1 MKLKFFPLLILLFAA
16 HSASAQVLRPMAP
29 RYSNPSVRGNIIY
42 VANNSITSSG
52 EITTEAPPGGT
63 ATNNGNIA
71 ANIDID
77 GVPPTTYVAFGANWK
92 YLANNT
98 RPANWQTTG
107 FADGAWPNGNGQFGY
122 GDGDEATCVPSGGG
136 GTVCLPTGNK
146 YITTYFR
153 KQVTIA
159 NPSLHSGFTL
169 NVRRDDGIAVY
180 VNGVE
185 IYRNNLPGGALAH
198 GTLATNATDNGNTI
212 QSVTLPSSTFAVGN
226 NTIAVEVHQ
235 TNATSSDLS
244 FDMELLGNPI
254 TTVTMIPNGANW
266 KYLANNTRPAGWE
279 TVAYDDVLPLPW
291 PNGNAEFGYGDGGE
305 VTCVPSGGGGTLCT
319 PTGNKY
325 ITTYFRKVVNIAN
338 PASYPNFIINLI
350 RDDGGV
356 VYVNGVEVVRS
367 NMPAGAI
374 GHGTFSASVV
384 SGADESAPYSYTI
397 PSSYFVNGNNTIAV
411 EIHQSDLT
419 SSDISFNMELLATT
433 DSTFNSSSA
442 NLSLTSCAKVL
453 FAGLYWGATQGT
465 DGTNTAWITG
475 ETNID
480 IMLPGGSVYQ
490 TITSLQTDYHN
501 NTLVPG
507 LPHTGYRCFA
517 DITSLI
523 NVTNPNGVY
532 TVANL
537 AGPAGI
543 INGAGGWTIVI
554 AYADPATIVRNLTV
568 FDGSVIMNGGDPALH
583 IPITGFLT
591 PPSGAVSCELGAV
604 VFDGDRVSVDE
615 FSFKQNSNP
624 LAGTYTNM
632 TPNATANLND
642 MWNSTISYKGAV
654 VATRNPAHQN
664 TLGYDADII
673 DVPNAGNV
681 VLGNSQS
688 SASIRFSSPSEN
700 YMLQVATT
708 AISQYTPSFALE
720 KGSTDVNGGGLVG
733 GDIIRYR
740 VNYTNVGN
748 DASTNTIITDNIP
761 AATSFVPGSIN
772 INGVAKTDAPGDD
785 QAEYDYVN
793 RRVMLRIGTGSN
805 AANGGS
811 IASLAPAGYIEFDVY
826 AASSCTVLSCGTP
839 TDNTARIDYNG
850 QTSGISL
857 YDSSGYNLA
866 GCLTQGPISN
876 VITGSCYV
884 PVDTTLINICPS
896 TSIMLPVAA
905 YAGYTFYSAMPF
917 IPANIYNESVP
928 VPVSVPRVFYAW
940 FNSGPGCIDT
950 IRINILH
957 QNCPDLDEDDDGL
970 PDYLE
975 LNDPLAL
982 QDHDIDGIP
991 NWNDVD
997 YPGWVDN
1004 NTDGLNDNFDP
1015 GADAD
1020 NDGQVN
1026 FMEAGWPGFVDSNG
1040 DGMND
1045 TMDKDL
1051 DGIPNFL
1058 DRDSDNDGIPDVV
1071 ESNGVDAN
1079 GDGRIDN
1086 FTDPDSDGL
1095 SQNIDASSGVTGSGN
1110 GLGAIDTDAD
1120 GIPNYIDTDSD
1131 NDGIPDVVEVY
1142 GTDAN
1147 NDGRIDAYTDND
1159 LDGYAD
1165 NVDGD
1170 AGNDG
1175 TAENVT
1181 NTLLRT
1187 GTDTDA
1193 DGRAD
1198 SYPYKNMDADSKTNP
1213 YDLDSDGDGINDVKE
1228 AGFTDDPSAQDGRV
1242 DGAVNSN
1249 GWNTGIA
1256 AMPSLVL
1263 PNTDATGRVNVYDI
1277 DTDDDGIPDNVEGQ
1291 PTAGYLLPSG
1301 ADTDLDGIDNSY
1313 DNFNGFGGDG
1323 IHFYD
1328 RDGDTVPDYI
1338 DTDTDNDGVSDIIE
1352 GNDLNFNGLQDDNIT
1367 LAGADTDDDGLDDT
1381 FDSDNTSTAGT
1392 SQYMGNGGTTSGD
1405 PSPGSITTVQHT
1417 ASGAG
1422 CGTERDWRCLGY
1434 VLSCEII
1441 TFKGLLQN
1449 QSVKLD
1455 WTALCKQE
1463 VNYFIVQ
1470 RSTDRASFND
1480 VGVIAGRPILNEI
1493 DFYHGTDDI
1502 SNVSS
1507 DIIYYRLKTIMQNGK
1522 TIVSNI
1528 ISVRRAAKKGI
1539 TVQIFPNP
1547 VRDQLQVSVNT
1558 PASVIA
1564 SILIVDG
1571 NGKTIKKFTEKLLPG
1586 SNTFLYKEAN
1596 HLPNG
1601 VYYLRLNLHNQIIT
1615 QKFNIL
1621 K

>member
-1 MKLKFFPLLILLFAA
+1 
-16 HSASAQVLRPMAP
+16 MAP

-42 VANNSITSSG
+42 IANNSITSSG

-77 GVPPTTYVAFGANWK
+77 GVPPTTYIAFNANWK

-98 RPANWQTTG
+98 RPANWQTVG
-107 FADGAWPNGNGQFGY
+107 YNDVAPLLWPNGNGQLGY

-136 GTVCLPTGNK
+136 GTVCLPTGTK

-153 KQVTIA
+153 KQITIA

-169 NVRRDDGIAVY
+169 NIRRDDGIAVY
-180 VNGVE
+180 VNDVE
-185 IYRNNLPGGALAH
+185 VYRNNLPGGALVH

-244 FDMELLGNPI
+244 FDMELLGNPPI
-254 TTVTMIPNGANW
+254 TTVTMIPYGANW

-279 TVAYDDVLPLPW
+279 TVAYNDVLPLAW

-305 VTCVPSGGGGTLCT
+305 VTCVPSGGGGTLCN

-325 ITTYFRKVVNIAN
+325 TTTYFRKVVNIAN

-350 RDDGGV
+350 RDDGAV

-374 GHGTFSASVV
+374 GHGTFSPSAV
-384 SGADESAPYSYTI
+384 SGADESAPYPYTI

-419 SSDISFNMELLATT
+419 SSDISFNMELLAAT

-442 NLSLTSCAKVL
+442 DLNLPSCTNVL
-453 FAGLYWGATQGT
+453 FAGLYWGATQGN

-480 IMLPGGSVYQ
+480 IMLPGSSVYQ
-490 TITSLQTDYHN
+490 TITSSQTDYHN

-523 NVTNPNGVY
+523 NATNPNGVY

-543 INGAGGWTIVI
+543 VNGAGGWTIVI

-568 FDGSVIMNGGDPALH
+568 FDGSVIMNGGDPPLNVA
-583 IPITGFLT
+583 ITGFLT
-591 PPSGAVSCELGAV
+591 PPSGPVSCELGAV
-604 VFDGDRVSVDE
+604 VYDGDRVSLDT
-615 FSFKQNSNP
+615 FAFKQNSNP
-624 LAGTYTNM
+624 AIGVYTNM
-632 TPNATANLND
+632 TPNATSSLND

-654 VATRNPAHQN
+654 VTTRNPAHQN

-688 SASIRFSSPSEN
+688 SASIRFGSPSEN
-700 YMLQVATT
+700 YMIQVATT

-740 VNYTNVGN
+740 INFTNVGN

-785 QAEYDYVN
+785 QAEYDYIN
-793 RRVMLRIGTGSN
+793 RRVILRIGTGSN

-811 IASLAPAGYIEFDVY
+811 IASLAPAGFIEFDVY

-850 QTSGISL
+850 QTSGILL

-896 TSIMLPVAA
+896 ASIMLPVAA

-917 IPANIYNESVP
+917 IPGNIYNESVP
-928 VPVSVPRVFYAW
+928 VPVSGPLVFYAW

-957 QNCPDLDEDDDGL
+957 QNCPDLDEDDDGI
-970 PDYLE
+970 PDYVE

-982 QDHDIDGIP
+982 QDHDTDGIP
-991 NWNDVD
+991 NWNDVN

-1026 FMEAGWPGFVDSNG
+1026 FMEAGWPGYVDSNG

-1058 DRDSDNDGIPDVV
+1058 DRDSDNDGIPDTV

-1095 SQNIDASSGVTGSGN
+1095 SQNVDAASGVTGSGN
-1110 GLGAIDTDAD
+1110 GLGAVDTDAD
-1120 GIPNYIDTDSD
+1120 GIPDYIDTDSD
-1131 NDGIPDVVEVY
+1131 NDGIPDVIEVY

-1147 NDGRIDAYTDND
+1147 NDSRIDAYTDND

-1193 DGRAD
+1193 DGRAN
-1198 SYPYKNMDADSKTNP
+1198 SYPYKNMDNDSKPNP
-1213 YDLDSDGDGINDVKE
+1213 YDLDSDGDGITDVTE
-1228 AGFTDDPSAQDGRV
+1228 AGFTNTAVWSGRV
-1242 DGAVNSN
+1242 DGSFNAN
-1249 GWNTGIA
+1249 GWSTTIA
-1256 AMPSLVL
+1256 ALPALNL
-1263 PNTDATGRVNVYDI
+1263 PNSDAVGRVNVYDI
-1277 DTDDDGIPDNVEGQ
+1277 DADDDGIPDNIEGQ
-1291 PTAGYLLPSG
+1291 TTSGYLLPSG
-1301 ADTDLDGIDNSY
+1301 ADADADGIDNNY
-1313 DNFNGFGGDG
+1313 EILDGGG
-1323 IHFYD
+1323 IHII
-1328 RDGDTVPDYI
+1328 DTEGGGSTPDYT
-1338 DTDTDNDGVSDIIE
+1338 DTDTDNDGLSDIIE
-1352 GNDLNFNGLQDDNIT
+1352 GNDLNLNAIPDDNVT
-1367 LAGADTDDDGLDDT
+1367 LTGIDTDGDGLDDR
-1381 FDSDNTSTAGT
+1381 FDNDNASVKGT
-1392 SQYMGNGGTTSGD
+1392 SARMGNGGTTTGD
-1405 PSPGSITTVQHT
+1405 ASPGSFTVVQQS
-1417 ASGAG
+1417 AGSVSAG

-1434 VLSCEII
+1434 VLNCEFIS
-1441 TFKGLLQN
+1441 FKGVLQN
-1449 QSVKLD
+1449 QLVQLD
-1455 WTALCKQE
+1455 WTALCRQE
-1463 VNYFIVQ
+1463 VDHFIVQ
-1470 RSTDRASFND
+1470 RSTDGVTFND
-1480 VGVIAGRPILNEI
+1480 IGVIAGRPVLNEI
-1493 DFYHGTDDI
+1493 ESYHGTDDI
-1502 SNVSS
+1502 SN
-1507 DIIYYRLKTIMQNGK
+1507 INAGMIYYRLKAVMQDGK
-1522 TIVSNI
+1522 TSISHI
-1528 ISVRRAAKKGI
+1528 ISVRRDNRK
-1539 TVQIFPNP
+1539 TTVVQIYPNP
-1547 VRDQLQVSVNT
+1547 VSDQLQVSVNAAT
-1558 PASVIA
+1558 LLTAQIF
-1564 SILIVDG
+1564 ILDG
-1571 NGKTIKKFTEKLLPG
+1571 NGRPVKKYSEKVLPG
-1586 SNTFLYKEAN
+1586 SNTFTYSETRN
-1596 HLPNG
+1596 LPNG
-1601 VYYLRLNLHNQIIT
+1601 VYYLRLNLGEQLIT
-1615 QKFNIL
+1615 QKFSIL